1 MKIDKDEYYNEYIFN
16 KKKVIVVSD
25 KLQTLK
31 DINSLSSKYDIELL
45 TTMHGSDII
54 QRVKDRES
62 FDLII
67 LEDEMKPLSGYGVFE
82 ELKKAKDDFNVPCI
96 IMLAEDKESIKKH
109 YVEDGFSSYI
119 RKQNLE
125 EDFDKVIKKYV

>member
-1 MKIDKDEYYNEYIFN
+1 M
-16 KKKVIVVSD
+16 
-25 KLQTLK
+25 
-31 DINSLSSKYDIELL
+31 
-45 TTMHGSDII
+45 GDII